1 MTFAR
6 AFQTVTKRDGRLKI
20 CEQSDPIDEPKVA
33 MDFQSQNALLKH
45 ALNYYMRLLKTN
57 DERLE
62 EWYQKQQD
70 WFKERMQLQK
80 KVDDLSCEAETLR
93 NKIAM
98 MEICERTTRHA
109 IALAPLEEVASAP
122 QPAEAIEPEAMLAD
136 SLDDADPA
144 AAAVEQPQKQKK
156 RSKKSAAEAQHRKQ
170 QQQQEETSQSRNK
183 SRLPRDT
190 ICITPD
196 AEYTYHDVLTALR
209 DNAEF
214 ASVAAELLEPPRRQ
228 ANDTLVLRCQRG
240 VYYDAIE
247 QYLWD
252 ALDQSDV
259 VVSVRVTMT
268 TVPVVCRNLDELTT
282 APELQEA
289 LLEQHGV
296 TIHPDSVLLRKL
308 PSGLQRARLLV
319 DARDAPGLIGKRL
332 RVGLVTT
339 TLRADDR
346 SPPDEVRC
354 YRCME
359 RGHTSRECTGVDR
372 SRRCFR
378 CGSGDHWAATCNRA
392 AKCLVCEGKHPTGAS
407 SCAGAP
413 VKGEPEV

>member
-1 MTFAR
+1 MQAEPTNEEGRTAE
-6 AFQTVTKRDGRLKI
+6 TVTKRDGRLKI

-109 IALAPLEEVASAP
+109 IALAPYEEVASAP
-122 QPAEAIEPEAMLAD
+122 QPAEAVEPPASDEPEAMLAD
-136 SLDDADPA
+136 
-144 AAAVEQPQKQKK
+144 
-156 RSKKSAAEAQHRKQ
+156 
-170 QQQQEETSQSRNK
+170 T
-183 SRLPRDT
+183 
-190 ICITPD
+190 
-196 AEYTYHDVLTALR
+196 LR

-339 TLRADDR
+339 TLRAEDR

>member
-1 MTFAR
+1 
-6 AFQTVTKRDGRLKI
+6 
-20 CEQSDPIDEPKVA
+20 

-109 IALAPLEEVASAP
+109 IALAPFEEVASAP
-122 QPAEAIEPEAMLAD
+122 QPAEAVNATSDEPEAMLAD

-209 DNAEF
+209 NNAEF

-240 VYYDAIE
+240 
-247 QYLWD
+247 
-252 ALDQSDV
+252 
-259 VVSVRVTMT
+259 
-268 TVPVVCRNLDELTT
+268 
-282 APELQEA
+282 EA